1 MAVGFLNEMRAV
13 PDHRVAGMV
22 TFPLDEILLAT
33 LVSVVCGA
41 DDWERVED
49 YASESLDWLRR
60 YLPFAQGVPSA
71 QTFRKVFRLIDPV
84 ALERGFASWAASLHT
99 ARQTEHG
106 ASPEVIAIDGKTVR
120 GSKTAPDGTGALHLV
135 SAYASE
141 AGLVLAQRAVD
152 AKSNEMSAC
161 RVA

>member
-1 MAVGFLNEMRAV
+1 MTIGFLNEMRTV

-41 DDWERVED
+41 DDWERIED

-60 YLPFAQGVPSA
+60 FLPFAQGVPSA

-84 ALERGFASWAASLHT
+84 ALERGFAS
-99 ARQTEHG
+99 
-106 ASPEVIAIDGKTVR
+106 
-120 GSKTAPDGTGALHLV
+120 
-135 SAYASE
+135 
-141 AGLVLAQRAVD
+141 
-152 AKSNEMSAC
+152 
-161 RVA
+161 